1 MQVPKIVEI
10 KEIIKESDSVKTFI
24 FDWDILEE
32 SPGQFMMVW
41 NFKNEKPMSL
51 SLIHPE
57 KDEIGISIR
66 EVGEFTQNIHRLKV
80 GDKLGLRGPYG
91 HGFEIV
97 GPKVLAIGGGIGMA
111 PIVAFAEEASR
122 REVEVDVVIAATS
135 KDEILFSDRLK
146 KVGVN
151 LKFCTDDG
159 SYGFCGFGSDLTAE
173 LLASENYPMM
183 VSCGPEVLMKKLWD
197 LAYRFKIPAQFSLE
211 RYMKC
216 GVGLCGQCCVDDVGW
231 RVCVEGPVFWSD
243 ELLLITEFGKYRR
256 DASGSKEIIS

>member
-111 PIVAFAEEASR
+111 PIVAFAEEASTKR
-122 REVEVDVVIAATS
+122 S
-135 KDEILFSDRLK
+135 
-146 KVGVN
+146 
-151 LKFCTDDG
+151 
-159 SYGFCGFGSDLTAE
+159 
-173 LLASENYPMM
+173 
-183 VSCGPEVLMKKLWD
+183 
-197 LAYRFKIPAQFSLE
+197 
-211 RYMKC
+211 
-216 GVGLCGQCCVDDVGW
+216 
-231 RVCVEGPVFWSD
+231 
-243 ELLLITEFGKYRR
+243 
-256 DASGSKEIIS
+256 